1 MYIVAPADPIYHLA
15 RTEISALCG
24 VMVFGKPDQRRRK
37 DDRRLVS
44 EKPTGQFIALCST
57 CERKATGSPKP
68 QSPSLELLR
77 PPKFPI
83 IVP

>member
-15 RTEISALCG
+15 RTENSALCG
-24 VMVFGKPDQRRRK
+24 VMVFGKPEERRRR

-44 EKPTGQFIALCST
+44 EKPTGQFVALCST

-68 QSPSLELLR
+68 QSPPLELLR
-77 PPKFPI
+77 APKLTI
-83 IVP
+83 IIP